1 MKKTLLAVLAVAL
14 LTSGCTFSLTKGQNV
29 VNLSQS
35 DFTDRASL
43 KRGESCEDYILG
55 VLPMPFSSRT
65 ASLFE
70 SIDRAKIGKVLVVD
84 EEFSYYVLYGTK
96 CIVVYGR

>member
-1 MKKTLLAVLAVAL
+1 MKKILCMLGVLAL
-14 LTSGCTFSLTKGQNV
+14 IGGCSFSLTKGQNV

-35 DFTDRASL
+35 DFSHKETL

-70 SIDRAKIGKVLVVD
+70 SIDKAGISQVFVID
-84 EEFSYYVLYGTK
+84 ELYKYYFFYGTK
-96 CIVVYGR
+96 CMVVYGR